1 MTEEQKQYISLHL
14 GLFKKALKE
23 EGLCFAFAIDKE
35 DFEKSKLAVIDVEK
49 TKQTGKVDGIQISL
63 EKLNEGLI

>member
-1 MTEEQKQYISLHL
+1 MTDEQKQYISLYL
-14 GLFKKALKE
+14 NLLKKTLKE

-35 DFEKSKLAVIDVEK
+35 DFEKSKLAIVEAEK
-49 TKQTGKVDGIQISL
+49 LKQTGKVNGILISL